1 MRSLPNEN
9 GRRER
14 PTVDLEDPQNARK
27 LAGKNIDT
35 VSEPCLGQPE
45 FSLRADHHFLLK
57 RPEYVAGKTLRG

>member
-45 FSLRADHHFLLK
+45 FSFDSITIFYSRG
-57 RPEYVAGKTLRG
+57 RSMSPE